1 MPSRHPLPKLNS
13 SKIEDFR
20 NLRELVTDRLR
31 DAIALGE
38 LKPGQVLR
46 QEALA
51 AELRV
56 SRQPIREAVRVLE
69 HEGLIVRHG
78 RSGLMVAPLTRTEIR
93 DLYEFRA
100 VLEQLVAERAVNG
113 LSPDQILTIETIFR
127 HAEDALSAR
136 DEARLIEL
144 DRAFHSELYMA
155 SGNAVVRDA
164 LARHWTDLAR
174 AMRIV
179 LEVPGYPERAWQEHK
194 AIFAA
199 LTRGDVERAR
209 RLSAAHSRSAGAH
222 ALEYMEQHPD
232 EELKAEEASA

>member
-144 DRAFHSELYMA
+144 DRAFHSELYIA
-155 SGNAVVRDA
+155 SGNAVVRDT

-179 LEVPGYPERAWQEHK
+179 LEVPGYPSGPGRNTRPSSQLLRGGTSSGPGDSRRSTPE
-194 AIFAA
+194 A
-199 LTRGDVERAR
+199 LGLMLSSTWNSTRMRN
-209 RLSAAHSRSAGAH
+209 
-222 ALEYMEQHPD
+222 
-232 EELKAEEASA
+232 